1 MFFKSNDI
9 NSVVMTG
16 TLAEEPVWSYRYK
29 DEHFYIT
36 HLLVK
41 RLSGVADVLPLTI
54 PGHLLVKPLA
64 LAAGERITIKGQLR
78 SYNRATPQ
86 GGKLMLTV
94 FVREFVCSDR
104 PDENRIT
111 LQGTL
116 CRMPVY
122 RTTPL
127 GRTISDLLIAV
138 NRAYHHADYLPAI
151 AWGEG
156 ARMAS
161 QWPVGTVLRLT
172 GRFQSREYIKQDDDG
187 SHLRIAYEVSASKLI
202 ILSHQDP

>member
-1 MFFKSNDI
+1 MFFKSHDI
-9 NSVVMTG
+9 NSVAMTG
-16 TLAEEPVWSYRYK
+16 TIIEAPVWSYRYR

-36 HLLVK
+36 HILIK
-41 RLSGVADVLPLTI
+41 RLSGVADILPLTI
-54 PGHLLVKPLA
+54 PGHLLVRPSA
-64 LAAGERITIKGQLR
+64 LEGGERITLKGQLR
-78 SYNRATPQ
+78 SYNRTTPQ
-86 GGKLMLTV
+86 GGKLMLTI
-94 FVREFVCSDR
+94 FVREFALSQQE
-104 PDENRIT
+104 DENRIT

-116 CRMPVY
+116 CRTPIY

-161 QWPVGTVLRLT
+161 QWPVGTSLRLM
-172 GRFQSREYIKQDDDG
+172 GRFQSREYIKQDPAG
-187 SHLRIAYEVSASKLI
+187 AHPRIAYEVSASKLI
-202 ILSHQDP
+202 ILSQQDQ